1 MKILSFIMVVGFALK
16 ISQFKVDKVVMFW
29 STLFFTGGGIC
40 FEGRGFVD
48 RSS

>member
-1 MKILSFIMVVGFALK
+1 MVVGFALK

-29 STLFFTGGGIC
+29 SVLFFTGGGIC

-48 RSS
+48 GSS